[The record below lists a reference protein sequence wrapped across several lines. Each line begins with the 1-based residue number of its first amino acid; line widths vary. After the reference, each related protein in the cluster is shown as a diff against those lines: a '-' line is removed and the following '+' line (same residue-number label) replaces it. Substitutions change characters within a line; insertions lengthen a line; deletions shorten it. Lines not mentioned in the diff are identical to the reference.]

1 MTTSSASLPLAGL
14 RILAP
19 TQLGAGPFGLM
30 FLADL
35 GAEVVKVENPATRG
49 DEARTVPPFNDPAA
63 HDGLYFQALNRGAR
77 SITLDLKRP
86 AGRAVLHRLVPRFDA
101 VFNNLR
107 GDQTAALG
115 LDYATLAPHNPRVV
129 CCSLSGFGRTGPRR
143 DEPAYDFLLQAYAGF
158 MSITG
163 EPDAPPTKSGI
174 SVVDFSGGILA
185 ALALMIG
192 LHRSAR
198 TGAGADV
205 DVSLLDTA
213 LSMLNYMAAWS
224 LDRGWVPARH
234 PDGAHQSLVPN
245 QTFRTADGWIVVMAM
260 KQKFWQRLV
269 ERVGSPELAADGRFA
284 GVADRL
290 TNRTALIPLL
300 RARFL
305 ERSTADWLASLRG
318 HVPVAPIYTVAEA
331 LADEHA
337 QAREMV
343 VEIAHPVFG
352 TLRQVG
358 SPIKIAG
365 VRPDYRAASALGA
378 DTDAILDEA
387 GIDAVARAQL
397 RADRII

>member
-1 MTTSSASLPLAGL
+1 VTSASPLPLAGI

-77 SITLDLKRP
+77 SLTLNLRHPDGQAL
-86 AGRAVLHRLVPRFDA
+86 LHRLVPRFDA

-115 LDYATLAPHNPRVV
+115 LDHATLGRFNPRIV

-143 DEPAYDFLLQAYAGF
+143 DEPAYDYLLQAYAGF
-158 MSITG
+158 MSLTG
-163 EPDAPPTKSGI
+163 EPDAPPTKSGV

-192 LHRSAR
+192 LHRAR
-198 TGAGADV
+198 TTGEGADV

-213 LSMLNYMAAWS
+213 LTMLNYMAAWS
-224 LDRGWVPARH
+224 LDRGWTPARH
-234 PDGAHQSLVPN
+234 PDGAHQSIVPS
-245 QTFRTADGWIVVMAM
+245 QTFRTGDGWIVVMAM
-260 KQKFWQRLV
+260 KEKFWQRLI
-269 ERVGSPELAADGRFA
+269 ERVDLPELAHDPRFRSFP
-284 GVADRL
+284 DRL
-290 TNRTALIPLL
+290 ANRSALIDLL
-300 RARFL
+300 RARFR
-305 ERSTADWLASLRG
+305 ERTTRDWLGHLRG

-331 LADEHA
+331 LADEQV

-343 VEIAHPVFG
+343 IEIPHPVLG
-352 TLRQVG
+352 VLRQVG

-365 VRPDYRAASALGA
+365 VRPAYRAAAALGA
-378 DTDAILDEA
+378 DTDGILAEI
-387 GIDAVARAQL
+387 GIDSVERDRL
-397 RADRII
+397 RAAGVV

>member
-1 MTTSSASLPLAGL
+1 VTTSSASLPLAGL

-35 GAEVVKVENPATRG
+35 GRGGREDREPATRG

-63 HDGLYFQALNRGAR
+63 HDGLYFQALNPRRPAASR
-77 SITLDLKRP
+77 SISSDP
-86 AGRAVLHRLVPRFDA
+86 EGRAVLHRLVPRFDA

-115 LDYATLAPHNPRVV
+115 LDYATLAPCNPRVV

-143 DEPAYDFLLQAYAGF
+143 DEPAYDYLLQAYAGF

-192 LHRSAR
+192 LHRAQR
-198 TGAGADV
+198 TGVGADV

-245 QTFRTADGWIVVMAM
+245 QTFRPPTG
-260 KQKFWQRLV
+260 
-269 ERVGSPELAADGRFA
+269 GSSSWR
-284 GVADRL
+284 
-290 TNRTALIPLL
+290 
-300 RARFL
+300 
-305 ERSTADWLASLRG
+305 
-318 HVPVAPIYTVAEA
+318 
-331 LADEHA
+331 
-337 QAREMV
+337 
-343 VEIAHPVFG
+343 
-352 TLRQVG
+352 
-358 SPIKIAG
+358 
-365 VRPDYRAASALGA
+365 
-378 DTDAILDEA
+378 
-387 GIDAVARAQL
+387 
-397 RADRII
+397 